1 MFGDLRRDT
10 EPSES
15 ISEWLGDDIRDAAL
29 IGFEAAL
36 FRRDLPTTK
45 QIAEGYAESKIWNFA
60 FPMLA
65 AAGQRRLNGQGF
77 RDLPDDLVSSLI
89 IVAEHELPSSGGVF
103 QGLKESL
110 DSRIRENH
118 QIYEAHL
125 RQKFEPMLASD
136 MPHIPGLYR
145 FVREDIE
152 RPLST
157 QLSLEW
163 LEIFPELPLN
173 IVNELI
179 DCVIH
184 APKAELP
191 GVWYELA
198 RIAEKR
204 LDGLISDSDK
214 EESLGGLCNSWSKF
228 ETAITHIPEIT
239 QQNRDWLWSLTSGF
253 YNRHS
258 RDRQV
263 FPVTVE
269 QLKWIVAKFRYV
281 WPQAGRPKGV
291 MMGITNPWDATELH
305 EWAIY
310 QIAKDPSD
318 EAALALSE
326 LRDMPHDGYTNYIL
340 SAIANNH
347 RAQIEAKFKSPSLV
361 EVKAVLADQQP
372 ESAADVQS
380 IVLEKISELQG
391 RLRGNPLNPVNNFY
405 DDNGKPRTENECRD
419 QMLIALGKLP
429 FGIQSPKEVAMPQG
443 KRSDGAFAFGNLE
456 VPLEVKGQWHKEVWT
471 AATSQLD
478 RYYCVPHKSVSKGIY
493 VVFWFGKDAP
503 TGKKLKPPPNG
514 IRKSQSPEDMRIALQ
529 DLIPSRRR
537 VDIAIVVLD
546 VTRP

>member
-1 MFGDLRRDT
+1 
-10 EPSES
+10 
-15 ISEWLGDDIRDAAL
+15 
-29 IGFEAAL
+29 
-36 FRRDLPTTK
+36 
-45 QIAEGYAESKIWNFA
+45 
-60 FPMLA
+60 MLA

-110 DSRIRENH
+110 DSRIREYH

-136 MPHIPGLYR
+136 MSHIPGLYR
-145 FVREDIE
+145 FVREDFE

-163 LEIFPELPLN
+163 LEKFPELPLN

-214 EESLGGLCNSWSKF
+214 EKVWRSVQFLVKF
-228 ETAITHIPEIT
+228 KTAITDIPDIT
-239 QQNRDWLWSLTSGF
+239 KQNRDWLWSLTSGF

-263 FPVTVE
+263 FPVTVD

-281 WPQAGRPKGV
+281 WPQTGRPKGV

-318 EAALALSE
+318 EATLALSE

-347 RAQIEAKFKSPSLV
+347 RVQIEAKFKSPSLV
-361 EVKAVLADQQP
+361 EIKAVLADQQP

-380 IVLEKISELQG
+380 IVLDKISELQG
-391 RLRGNPLNPVNNFY
+391 RLRGDPLNLVNNFY
-405 DDNGKPRTENECRD
+405 HDNGKPRTENECRD
-419 QMLIALGKLP
+419 QMLIALGRCHLASNPLP
-429 FGIQSPKEVAMPQG
+429 NPRCHKASAAMG
-443 KRSDGAFAFGNLE
+443 
-456 VPLEVKGQWHKEVWT
+456 PLLLV
-471 AATSQLD
+471 
-478 RYYCVPHKSVSKGIY
+478 I
-493 VVFWFGKDAP
+493 
-503 TGKKLKPPPNG
+503 
-514 IRKSQSPEDMRIALQ
+514 
-529 DLIPSRRR
+529 
-537 VDIAIVVLD
+537 
-546 VTRP
+546 